1 VVTTGTH
8 ISDRMGLWQEA
19 NVTFLSDL
27 TRLRKFYAYCSYFT
41 DAKGYFLSSCL
52 CLAAASFLTRR
63 EVRPG
68 EAAGREMS
76 DSSGERCK
84 RRRRRWCRKRG
95 YLKIRRRV
103 KSAQRTNRIR
113 ISSKR

>member
-41 DAKGYFLSSCL
+41 DAKGYFLSSCPG
-52 CLAAASFLTRR
+52 LAAASCLTRR
-63 EVRPG
+63 EVRRC
-68 EAAGREMS
+68 RERMS
-76 DSSGERCK
+76 DSSGEWCK
-84 RRRRRWCRKRG
+84 RRRRRGGRKRE
-95 YLKIRRRV
+95 V
-103 KSAQRTNRIR
+103 T
-113 ISSKR
+113 